1 MFFWVSPRRQIVVYR
16 RFGTLCQFHLQRL
29 DVEMELTE
37 GSETSENHNL
47 TPGRYPKE
55 HILHSGHGESLKS
68 RKYTW
73 TIESY
78 YNVLQCCSTLSSC
91 KVSTVNCVCLNFKS
105 STFEFYFDYFISK
118 FQIYAL
124 RNTQRGR
131 LLILNSYNT
140 LHFYCIVWIIY
151 FPSVLFI
158 CSRIWN

>member
-68 RKYTW
+68 RKYT
-73 TIESY
+73 
-78 YNVLQCCSTLSSC
+78 
-91 KVSTVNCVCLNFKS
+91 
-105 STFEFYFDYFISK
+105 
-118 FQIYAL
+118 
-124 RNTQRGR
+124 
-131 LLILNSYNT
+131 
-140 LHFYCIVWIIY
+140 
-151 FPSVLFI
+151 
-158 CSRIWN
+158 